1 MKSSVITFPGSNC
14 DRDMDVALTKFGF
27 KNKMVWHNDQEL
39 PKSDLIVLP
48 GGFSYGD
55 YLRCGSMA
63 SKSKIM
69 NSVINFAKSGGLVM
83 GICNGFQIL
92 VEAGLVPGVLLRNKY
107 LQFIC
112 KNVHVKVDNKENTFF
127 KNLDKKVLEFHIAHN
142 EGNYFCT
149 KDQLKEI
156 EDNNQIAIY
165 YCDQNGNT
173 NDQIN
178 PYEGGL
184 VSMLGNESRGI
195 VLSSE
200 DTYSYWKNLISI
212 DKEDFYTFPNTDT
225 YPNSY
230 VTKKESSGSRV
241 VALYSLV
248 NGGHIYASP
257 NVTYSPFFSGNVQ
270 DINTAEE
277 IYSVFKSLN

>member
-1 MKSSVITFPGSNC
+1 MNSSVITFPGSNC
-14 DRDMDVALTKFGF
+14 DRDMDVALRKFGF
-27 KNKMVWHNDQEL
+27 KNKMVWHNDIEL

-69 NSVINFAKSGGLVM
+69 HSVINFAKSGGLVM

-112 KNVHVKVDNKENTFF
+112 KNVYIKVDDKENTFF

-149 KDQLKEI
+149 NDQLKEI

-165 YCDQNGNT
+165 YCDQYGNT

-178 PYEGGL
+178 PNGSIKNIAGIFNKKKN
-184 VSMLGNESRGI
+184 VLGMMPHPERMIDES
-195 VLSSE
+195 LSGE
-200 DTYSYWKNLISI
+200 DGSIFFKNL
-212 DKEDFYTFPNTDT
+212 
-225 YPNSY
+225 
-230 VTKKESSGSRV
+230 
-241 VALYSLV
+241 
-248 NGGHIYASP
+248 
-257 NVTYSPFFSGNVQ
+257 
-270 DINTAEE
+270 
-277 IYSVFKSLN
+277 LNNIK